1 MQMKQSGG
9 ISTVYGV
16 AGRRRHRRCSS
27 ATRVS
32 LVTAGQPGRN
42 AVGGPAAAA
51 VKILI
56 RRISERDSNYFANYH
71 FKQWI
76 ALESSSDVYR
86 ETFKDTTTK
95 EPTKQPTQNLPRRKK
110 MKETAAPMGA
120 QDRGEARHGS
130 TTRRRVGGTPTR
142 AYEGHSRL
150 RG

>member
-32 LVTAGQPGRN
+32 LVTSERKDSGRRN
-42 AVGGPAAAA
+42 SCRRC

-56 RRISERDSNYFANYH
+56 RRIGERGSNYSANYH

-76 ALESSSDVYR
+76 AFEYSSDVYR
-86 ETFKDTTTK
+86 ETFCDTITNELTNR
-95 EPTKQPTQNLPRRKK
+95 PTHNIQSRRNK
-110 MKETAAPMGA
+110 MKAGA
-120 QDRGEARHGS
+120 ARH
-130 TTRRRVGGTPTR
+130 
-142 AYEGHSRL
+142 
-150 RG
+150 